1 MLGIGSGNTFERA
14 FQAAAFVD
22 QLVFLFFKLVCC
34 TTQLKISFLGLSF
47 HILGPLL
54 LLLEELRQELLLIFE
69 LLPEHVSVD
78 VGGWRCGAQRSIG

>member
-1 MLGIGSGNTFERA
+1 MLGIGSGDTFERT

-34 TTQLKISFLGLSF
+34 TTQLKISFLGLSL

-54 LLLEELRQELLLIFE
+54 LFLEELRKESLLVFE
-69 LLPEHVSVD
+69 LLPEHISVE
-78 VGGWRCGAQRSIG
+78 VGGWRCGARRSR